1 MNILA
6 RILPDW
12 LRINAVTTLNLTLLV
27 GSMLLLGSA
36 SAKLFQRLKL
46 PQVVGYIVIGIVI
59 GQSGFQLLGP
69 AVSPALAPINSMAL
83 ALIGFMIGAELKV
96 SVIKKYGKQFLSIL
110 LFESITPF
118 ILVGL
123 CVSLVSFLLT
133 GSLSLSLSL
142 GLILGSISAATAPA
156 ATTDVLKEN
165 RTRGPL
171 TTTLLG
177 IVAMDD
183 AVALILYA
191 ISSSIVGAL
200 TGSGSVSLGG
210 QLLTLVYSIGVSAA
224 VGLGFGFALS
234 LLNRTALNDDGR
246 ILAFSLGAIFLCAG
260 VCDALSLNSILAMMA
275 MGFFLVNY
283 APPKM
288 KTTFTL
294 VDKFTPPVYVLF
306 FVLVGAK
313 LDIWS
318 ISTLTGLLALV
329 YVFARTIGKSIGAV
343 TGAFLSKAP
352 QTVQKYIP
360 FCLLSQAGVAIG
372 LSITAGHEYA
382 SSFGSEIVLIITAT
396 TFIVQLVGPVCV
408 KYGVTAAGECGLN
421 LIEEDVLKLCTAS
434 EVARANRLDCSTTC
448 PAVVMET
455 ASIRSIIDSFS
466 HFPNTGYAV
475 TKNGGA
481 LAGVITVEH
490 LKDALAI
497 SADFADSLVAFDIMD
512 PVVCTCSPETSLA
525 DVYELFDRYAVDII
539 PITDTNNTAL
549 GVIEEPAVYHF
560 VREKVTTLHLQ
571 TEEER

>member
-1 MNILA
+1 MNIVA
-6 RILPDW
+6 RILPDSV
-12 LRINAVTTLNLTLLV
+12 RINEVTALNLTLLA
-27 GSMLLLGSA
+27 GLMLLFGSA

-46 PQVVGYIVIGIVI
+46 PQVVGYIIIGIVI
-59 GQSGFQLLGP
+59 GQSGLQLLGP
-69 AVSPALAPINSMAL
+69 DVSDALAPINSMAL
-83 ALIGFMIGAELKV
+83 ALIGFMIGAELKI
-96 SVIKKYGKQFLSIL
+96 SVIKKYGRQFVSIL
-110 LFESITPF
+110 LFEAVTPF

-123 CVSLVSFLLT
+123 CISIVSLLIT
-133 GSLSLSLSL
+133 GNLALSLSL
-142 GLILGSISAATAPA
+142 GLILGSISSATAPA

-191 ISSSIVGAL
+191 ISSSLVAVL
-200 TGSGSVSLGG
+200 TGSVSVSLGG
-210 QLLTLVYSIGVSAA
+210 QLLTLTYTIGVSTA
-224 VGLGFGFALS
+224 VGLGFGFVLS
-234 LLNRTALNDDGR
+234 ILNRTALNDEGR

-288 KTTFTL
+288 KTTFAL

-313 LDIWS
+313 LNIWN

-343 TGAFLSKAP
+343 TGARLSQAP
-352 QTVQKYIP
+352 RTVQKYMP

-372 LSITAGHEYA
+372 LSITAGRDYA
-382 SSFGSEIVLIITAT
+382 SSFGGDIVLIITAT
-396 TFIVQLVGPVCV
+396 TFIVQLIGPVCV
-408 KYGVTAAGECGLN
+408 KYGVTGAGECGLN
-421 LIEEDVLKLCTAS
+421 LIEEDILKLCSAS
-434 EVARANRLDCSTTC
+434 DVARANRLDCSAGC
-448 PAVVMET
+448 PAVVTET

-475 TKNGGA
+475 KNSSGA
-481 LAGVITVEH
+481 LTGVITVEH

-497 SADFADSLVAFDIMD
+497 SSEFSDSLLACDLMD
-512 PVVCTCSPETSLA
+512 PIRCTCRPDTSLA
-525 DVYELFDRYAVDII
+525 EVYELFDRYAVDII

-560 VREKVTTLHLQ
+560 VREKVTALHQ
-571 TEEER
+571 KADGDR